1 MLKLALRNILR
12 HKLRTGMTLAAIVLG
27 VVGLIVSGGFVHDVY
42 HQLGEALIHSQ
53 SGHLQISRV
62 DFHAKGT
69 RSPERYLI
77 DDPENLRQIAGESPQ
92 VLDAMARISFSG
104 LVNNGRTDWPIVGE
118 GVEAEKEAVLGS
130 QLRITEGRQ
139 LSAGDSNGILLGHGV
154 ARALKLRPG
163 DQLTLLLNTAEGAL
177 NSLEFE
183 VIGIFQS
190 FSSDF
195 DARAVRIPLAAAHE
209 LLGSRGANTLVLSLQ
224 RTESTEAVAAAL
236 KARLDAGRFEVRT
249 WRELNAFYASTVALY
264 ERQFGVLQLI
274 ILLLVLL
281 SVANS
286 VNMSAFERVG
296 EFGTMMALGNK
307 RGEIF
312 RLLVVENALLGAGG
326 GLLGV
331 ALGVVLAFS
340 ISAIGIPMPPPPN
353 ADIGYIAHIRIV
365 PAVLLMAFGVGFLA
379 TFLAA
384 LWPAWR
390 VSRIPVDEALRQNF

>member
-1 MLKLALRNILR
+1 
-12 HKLRTGMTLAAIVLG
+12 MTLAAIVLG

-154 ARALKLRPG
+154 ARALKLHPG